1 MHRWH
6 GFPMR
11 DTAGQPCGGVRS
23 GAVGLKLSSAMPLA
37 AMDHRPSTPCSNS
50 FRWTGW
56 FV

>member
-1 MHRWH
+1 
-6 GFPMR
+6 MR